1 MLRFRSFFPFL
12 ALFATA
18 LFKTQVDAGPSLL
31 DGLHSTAPV
40 NDLNVFIVVFED
52 QAPAPADYKYR
63 ASLVSDAHHNAF
75 EAFLAEK
82 IDPGAHTVRFRFTDP
97 RFILATSVHLADPA
111 DEQKLRAF
119 PHVKHVYRARQY
131 ALTAAVPSKIQ
142 RGDATMELK
151 SKRASLPVVNT
162 FEPHR
167 MVGFDKVYAQGFWG
181 QGQTVALIDTGVDYK
196 HHVLNGGRPDRTAC
210 FGPGCPIKGGYA
222 MYPDLNTVTNVTYS
236 PDPYD
241 TDGHGTATASAI
253 IGNSPDRN
261 FTGSAPAASLLAYKV
276 FGEHTGP
283 WDDHMLAAM
292 LRAFYD
298 GADIISMSISRSG
311 GWPEDGPH
319 SLLIPKLAQA
329 GVITVA
335 GPGNG
340 GLRGIFDGQAPGSA
354 RTVTSVGSVQTNVL
368 PGYTAKVVTSD
379 GAHDLSYISA
389 RQFKFNQ
396 TMKLPVYA
404 TSKTP
409 NQPADACKP
418 LPDSTP
424 DLSGHVVL
432 IAGSSDIVECD
443 FWEKSSNAAAKG
455 ARTILIYN
463 SAPTSLEVADGARLP
478 GVQVAAIFGPDG
490 LSILDRLNKGQSV
503 TLDFSASV
511 AVNVVDKDF
520 GGQINEFSGWALTW
534 ELQGGVSLL
543 AIGGGLL
550 MAALGGG
557 YELEDGVS
565 EAIPMVA
572 GTQTLTISNVGKVK
586 QRFSLVHRPAGTVY
600 IYSDSS
606 KGQLVTGVNRPVEGE
621 QATVSFSPATFD
633 LEPGRNQ
640 VVSVTFTPPPTNQPK
655 VPIYSGFIDAKSD
668 HDFGSVHASYL
679 GVSANM
685 NALPVLDRA
694 GLPAIVDSKTL
705 KPIVEEN
712 KVYQFLPDGTGG
724 PSLGYRFLTGTA
736 HWAVDLVPE
745 SFTAD
750 TLAALKNAP
759 PSDQARFDPPA
770 YAPGHVARVD
780 WWLWQASSAGHSTV
794 QASWTDYQNVT
805 RPIEDGRYRF
815 LLRALKLFGDPAAE
829 DSYDSYISPAF
840 SIKRAGKA

>member
-1 MLRFRSFFPFL
+1 
-12 ALFATA
+12 
-18 LFKTQVDAGPSLL
+18 
-31 DGLHSTAPV
+31 
-40 NDLNVFIVVFED
+40 
-52 QAPAPADYKYR
+52 
-63 ASLVSDAHHNAF
+63 
-75 EAFLAEK
+75 
-82 IDPGAHTVRFRFTDP
+82 
-97 RFILATSVHLADPA
+97 
-111 DEQKLRAF
+111 
-119 PHVKHVYRARQY
+119 
-131 ALTAAVPSKIQ
+131 
-142 RGDATMELK
+142 MELK

-520 GGQINEFSGWALTW
+520 GG
-534 ELQGGVSLL
+534 
-543 AIGGGLL
+543 
-550 MAALGGG
+550 
-557 YELEDGVS
+557 
-565 EAIPMVA
+565 
-572 GTQTLTISNVGKVK
+572 
-586 QRFSLVHRPAGTVY
+586 
-600 IYSDSS
+600 
-606 KGQLVTGVNRPVEGE
+606 
-621 QATVSFSPATFD
+621 
-633 LEPGRNQ
+633 
-640 VVSVTFTPPPTNQPK
+640 
-655 VPIYSGFIDAKSD
+655 
-668 HDFGSVHASYL
+668 
-679 GVSANM
+679 
-685 NALPVLDRA
+685 
-694 GLPAIVDSKTL
+694 
-705 KPIVEEN
+705 
-712 KVYQFLPDGTGG
+712 
-724 PSLGYRFLTGTA
+724 
-736 HWAVDLVPE
+736 
-745 SFTAD
+745 
-750 TLAALKNAP
+750 
-759 PSDQARFDPPA
+759 
-770 YAPGHVARVD
+770 
-780 WWLWQASSAGHSTV
+780 
-794 QASWTDYQNVT
+794 
-805 RPIEDGRYRF
+805 
-815 LLRALKLFGDPAAE
+815 
-829 DSYDSYISPAF
+829 
-840 SIKRAGKA
+840 